1 MLSDLL
7 QLVASK
13 SVGILDSTISLIFL
27 SFTVVF
33 LRTNQTGDQVITLVA
48 VYSLA
53 LLCYFHKKQLV
64 FLLLLG
70 TYSNVL
76 GMVNETQVMLSLLPP
91 TRIPSPAP

>member
-1 MLSDLL
+1 M
-7 QLVASK
+7 
-13 SVGILDSTISLIFL
+13 
-27 SFTVVF
+27 
-33 LRTNQTGDQVITLVA
+33 ITLAA

-91 TRIPSPAP
+91 TRIPISLFCYTKAR